1 MAFQYKEQVKY
12 VTPQIDELNEKLK
25 QLDQK
30 NKIKRAFFKKSEALQ
45 TTIAAIIIAVDF
57 WMFVFAFSSIGS
69 SGQIHTMHPAGK
81 AILFVLSFLLLLAS
95 IVFFR
100 WSIESKKD
108 RPIIENLE
116 KQLIYEKSHL
126 SDKIKVQY
134 DDGEVHFYD
143 DGQYVSD
150 GESCLLVPDG
160 TIYHYYMGCFIHWK
174 PEQQKTVLDKGWLFV
189 DKKRAIEEG
198 FKECKLCAENI
209 KPDKEKYERML
220 ASPEHEVFKLIGAS
234 GEECQDNLRLIY
246 NDPEGYVGTMLTCNN
261 VSTTEDKEKWQIYDK
276 YGILRVGSLPKKII
290 DNYPYYLGRA
300 YIFIKEIIEDEEG
313 FLTAYCYIDMRHH
326 SYKMWKLI

>member
-12 VTPQIDELNEKLK
+12 VTPEIDELLK
-25 QLDQK
+25 ERAQIEFK
-30 NKIKRAFFKKSEALQ
+30 SKIKKYYCHTLNPRTRDYIEISLLILHIVFFLLALFSLFINSGH
-45 TTIAAIIIAVDF
+45 TTII
-57 WMFVFAFSSIGS
+57 
-69 SGQIHTMHPAGK
+69 
-81 AILFVLSFLLLLAS
+81 ILFVITYLFLSLFLFLAH
-95 IVFFR
+95 
-100 WSIESKKD
+100 WSSKAKDVNIKIEKIDQK
-108 RPIIENLE
+108 LE
-116 KQLIYEKSHL
+116 YQKSHL

-134 DDGEVHFYD
+134 DDGEVYFYKD
-143 DGQYVSD
+143 YEYVSD

-220 ASPEHEVFKLIGAS
+220 ASPEHEVFKLIGSS
-234 GEECQDNLRLIY
+234 GEECQDNLRLFY

-261 VSTTEDKEKWQIYDK
+261 VSTNEDKEKWQIYDK

-290 DNYPYYLGRA
+290 DYYPYYMGRA
-300 YIFIKEIIEDEEG
+300 YIFIKEIIEDEDG

-326 SYKMWKLI
+326 SYKMWRLV